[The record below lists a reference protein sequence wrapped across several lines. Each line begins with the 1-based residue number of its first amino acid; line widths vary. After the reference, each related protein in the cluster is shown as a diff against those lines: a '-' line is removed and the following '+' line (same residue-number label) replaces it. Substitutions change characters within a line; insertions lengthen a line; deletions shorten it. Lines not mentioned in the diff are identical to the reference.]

1 MKEGQRVDRVAHQRN
16 RAVIKYIAAATADG
30 TDRVQRLHET
40 ADVT

>member
-1 MKEGQRVDRVAHQRN
+1 MKEGQRADRVAHRTS
-16 RAVIKYIAAATADG
+16 RAVIKYIAAAAGDE